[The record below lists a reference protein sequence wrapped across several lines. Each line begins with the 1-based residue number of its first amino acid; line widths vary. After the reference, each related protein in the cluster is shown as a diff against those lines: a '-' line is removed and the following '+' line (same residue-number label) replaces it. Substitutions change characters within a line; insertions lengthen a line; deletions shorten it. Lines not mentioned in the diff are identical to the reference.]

1 MTIYDLKNKDLKKYF
16 REFAKTTYGK
26 VVFCLAYSVFFIMTI
41 ICSET
46 AILNKI
52 YCGSFFGCGSN
63 LAEHLIFLLVSFVVG
78 SAYFY
83 REFDKFLQVKY
94 KDK

>member
-26 VVFCLAYSVFFIMTI
+26 VVFCLAYSVFLIMAI
-41 ICSET
+41 ISIET
-46 AILNKI
+46 AILCKM
-52 YCGSFFGCGSN
+52 YCGSFFGCNSN
-63 LAEHLIFLLVSFVVG
+63 LALYLIFTLVSFVVG

-83 REFDKFLQVKY
+83 REFDKFFQVKY

>member
-26 VVFCLAYSVFFIMTI
+26 VVFCLAYSVFLIMSI
-41 ICSET
+41 ISVET
-46 AILNKI
+46 AIICKI
-52 YCGSFFGCGSN
+52 SCGSFFGCDGN
-63 LAEHLIFLLVSFVVG
+63 LEFYLIFTLVSFVIG

>member
-1 MTIYDLKNKDLKKYF
+1 MTIYDLKNKNLKKYF

-26 VVFCLAYSVFFIMTI
+26 IVFCLAYIVPFIMAIVCT
-41 ICSET
+41 ET
-46 AILNKI
+46 AILSKM
-52 YCGSFFGCGSN
+52 YCNSFFAGNGN
-63 LAEHLIFLLVSFVVG
+63 LIKYLMYLLVSFVVG

>member
-1 MTIYDLKNKDLKKYF
+1 MTIYDLKNKELKKYF

-26 VVFCLAYSVFFIMTI
+26 VVFCLAYIVPLIFTI
-41 ICSET
+41 VCIET
-46 AILNKI
+46 AALCYIS
-52 YCGSFFGCGSN
+52 CGSIFCVGSSLIKYLLAN
-63 LAEHLIFLLVSFVVG
+63 LISFVIG

>member
-26 VVFCLAYSVFFIMTI
+26 VVFCLAYIVP
-41 ICSET
+41 
-46 AILNKI
+46 
-52 YCGSFFGCGSN
+52 
-63 LAEHLIFLLVSFVVG
+63 LIFLIVCIETAVICYLNCGSLFCCGTILIKYMLTLLISFVLG

-83 REFDKFLQVKY
+83 REFDRFLQVKY
-94 KDK
+94 K

>member
-26 VVFCLAYSVFFIMTI
+26 VVFCLAYSVFLIMLI
-41 ICSET
+41 MSAET
-46 AILNKI
+46 AIVCKI
-52 YCGSFFGCGSN
+52 TCGSFFGCGSN
-63 LAEHLIFLLVSFVVG
+63 LALYLIITLISFVVG

>member
-26 VVFCLAYSVFFIMTI
+26 VVFCLAYIVPFIMTI
-41 ICSET
+41 VCTET
-46 AILNKI
+46 ALLCKM
-52 YCGSFFGCGSN
+52 YCGSFFGCNSN
-63 LAEHLIFLLVSFVVG
+63 LPLYLIITLISFVVG

>member
-16 REFAKTTYGK
+16 REFAKATYGK
-26 VVFCLAYSVFFIMTI
+26 VVFCLAYTVPFIMAI
-41 ICSET
+41 ISAET
-46 AILNKI
+46 AILSKI
-52 YCGSFFGCGSN
+52 YCGSVFGCNSN
-63 LAEHLIFLLVSFVVG
+63 LVEYLIILLVSFVVG

-94 KDK
+94 K

>member
-26 VVFCLAYSVFFIMTI
+26 VVFCLAYSVFFIMAI
-41 ICSET
+41 ISAET
-46 AILNKI
+46 AIICKI
-52 YCGSFFGCGSN
+52 YCGTFFGCNSN
-63 LAEHLIFLLVSFVVG
+63 LPTYLIMLLVSFVVG

-83 REFDKFLQVKY
+83 CEFNKFLQVKF